1 MFTQHNRF
9 RVVSHTLLVF
19 FFPLSLA
26 TSVAGDDAV
35 PVRFNEGLVHGFLK
49 LSSADGTRLADG
61 DLFQTSSGGRVTSRL
76 TFHFKDGS
84 LQDETTVFTEQKGF
98 RLVSYHLIQKGPAFP
113 RALEMSIDAQR
124 QATVQ
129 YAGDHGE
136 RKTEMERLPPDVEP
150 ANGMILTMLKNVRP
164 HQPPASLSLVVATPK
179 PQVVTLLMSSA
190 GDEPFSVGDRVLKAA
205 HYVAKVKVGGVR
217 GVVAKVAGKLPPDS
231 HVWVL
236 HGDAPA
242 FVRSEQPFFTEGPLW
257 RIELTSPV
265 WHK

>member
-1 MFTQHNRF
+1 
-9 RVVSHTLLVF
+9 
-19 FFPLSLA
+19 
-26 TSVAGDDAV
+26 
-35 PVRFNEGLVHGFLK
+35 
-49 LSSADGTRLADG
+49 
-61 DLFQTSSGGRVTSRL
+61 
-76 TFHFKDGS
+76 
-84 LQDETTVFTEQKGF
+84 
-98 RLVSYHLIQKGPAFP
+98 
-113 RALEMSIDAQR
+113 MSIDAQR

-217 GVVAKVAGKLPPDS
+217 GVVAKVAG
-231 HVWVL
+231 
-236 HGDAPA
+236 
-242 FVRSEQPFFTEGPLW
+242 
-257 RIELTSPV
+257 
-265 WHK
+265 